1 MSKKVLLFATVLPCW
16 AFLILLP
23 RSASLQSVSVKA
35 ELLGVQA
42 LRFPSLAR
50 ERDKQHCTLADAWK
64 EAIDAEDNAE
74 QVRLRSVCKCVRS
87 EEGFD
92 LIDTPSGPY
101 WIPTRDFIALAE
113 MLEEQERDVYEVNSG
128 GVQKGDVVLDCGAN
142 VGVYTRKALN
152 AGAILVVA
160 IEPAP
165 ENLVCLRRNFAT
177 EVAAGKVVIYP
188 KGVWDRD
195 AELELTTSPS
205 LASTA
210 NSVAINRGASGPKI
224 QLTTIDEMVAELKLP
239 HVDSIKMDIEGAE
252 GKALAGGRATI
263 AKYHPRM
270 AISLE
275 HRHTDPQT
283 IPAEI
288 TTLWADRQVKC
299 GPCRNVFG
307 HIQPEVAFVR

>member
-1 MSKKVLLFATVLPCW
+1 MFKKVVLFATVLPLW
-16 AFLILLP
+16 AFLLMLP
-23 RSASLQSVSVKA
+23 RSTTLQSISVKA
-35 ELLGVQA
+35 EMLGVRTW
-42 LRFPSLAR
+42 RFPSLAR
-50 ERDKQHCTLADAWK
+50 DRDKEHCTLADSWR
-64 EAIDAEDNAE
+64 EAIDADDNAE
-74 QVRLRSVCKCVRS
+74 QARLRAACQRVRS
-87 EEGFD
+87 EAGFD
-92 LIDTPSGPY
+92 LVETPSGPY
-101 WIPTRDFIALAE
+101 WIPERDFIALAE
-113 MLEEQERDVYEVNSG
+113 MLEEQERDVYEAQSG
-128 GVQKGDVVLDCGAN
+128 GVKPGDVVLDCGAN

-152 AGAILVVA
+152 AGAALVVA

-165 ENLVCLRRNFAT
+165 ENLVCLRKTFAG
-177 EVAAGKVVIYP
+177 EVSAGKVVIYP

-195 AELELTTSPS
+195 EELELTTNPN

-210 NSVAINRGASGPKI
+210 LSVAINRGAPGPRI

-239 HVDSIKMDIEGAE
+239 RVDSIKMDIEGAE
-252 GKALAGGRATI
+252 GKALAGGRGTI

-283 IPAEI
+283 IPAVI
-288 TTLWADRQVKC
+288 NTLSTDRQLKC